1 MFENAFTTEERPLG
15 AIGDA
20 RLRRLHAYWEAER
33 QPAPCLAYQRL
44 RPEQIA
50 YALSDVA
57 VLERS
62 GAGSAL
68 TLHVRLAGEAMRM
81 DGLGFVRGKTSA
93 DFRPSW
99 FKQFMLETC
108 RNAFERA
115 APVCAIVSLHY
126 QGARYPF
133 EQLMLPLVRRGPEP
147 DCLLMAAVLP
157 QTLIDLKA
165 KLKSCIG

>member
-1 MFENAFTTEERPLG
+1 
-15 AIGDA
+15 
-20 RLRRLHAYWEAER
+20 
-33 QPAPCLAYQRL
+33 
-44 RPEQIA
+44 
-50 YALSDVA
+50 
-57 VLERS
+57 
-62 GAGSAL
+62 
-68 TLHVRLAGEAMRM
+68 MRM
-81 DGLGFVRGKTSA
+81 DSLGFVRGKTSA

-165 KLKSCIG
+165 TLKTCVG